1 MDDFDVFDAHH
12 DYVLSEDV
20 DDDLREHAGANM
32 LQNSAARLSNS
43 ANRDLSR
50 TFRQMRNAQPPSFA
64 TPFRASR
71 SEAATF
77 NPEAAEFV
85 PRRPSKRKATSSVR
99 PDKLPNADSLP
110 TSRSAAVLGSQ
121 SNIPWN
127 EIFGPGSQTA
137 AVAASPESINDIS
150 DSDDFSSLA
159 QEALDL
165 QVSGDLQIAQRLI
178 PRNDPL
184 NKSTSY
190 KPTMAVGHTGAAIL
204 FMHDGMTSPSESSPS
219 DQWLRYLPLG
229 PEPRANRGQSSAG
242 NRNFTVLRSHR
253 RRIDGATASMSSS
266 QLTWAP
272 NKLPVEMFDL
282 ITSHLSRDDIKSM
295 RLVSKE
301 FEKKVSCT
309 LFQTSVVPFNT
320 ELYDMIEE
328 DTKTASRGSRAPN
341 GKGKGRARDLPEPF
355 IPERLSGGLHWQN
368 ARDDA
373 EGKVYR
379 GHGLRVFQGFGPHI
393 KHFGMSFDVSEKQ
406 LSRPPIKKELA
417 QVESYFGS
425 YDWPHQQY
433 TRFANLAGLEKTADE
448 TLRMKAAFANLGK
461 VQELALSMDSG
472 LGWLEG
478 PDQSIRARIFD
489 RPTPVFGASRFDN
502 QMQSSKDFWEA
513 LRESHRSNGL
523 GDVLKEAYLTCHR
536 LSRPPSEVQGL
547 DGSSYGDSSRWL
559 SIPAKRVMSALVP
572 AQAAHPC
579 HGVLYMSNS
588 EVHTTPAGLC
598 DRSSL
603 VPSELRKE
611 QKEWLLETE
620 WAQRAFLE
628 CYMLAVIDN
637 SSLFAN
643 VKKLNLAKLSSSFL
657 PLVARGSFWDAL
669 PGITDVTV
677 HVKPDWRTVEKDDAG
692 YAEASQQD
700 PSEAVR
706 EFHGSILR
714 DRLCLRPSVK
724 RLNLGWVGGGE
735 HAEGMFARNTNI
747 LPCPVTPLEHST
759 ANNANSGLVFRFVEE
774 LTLTNCW
781 LTPIALEGLVKNH
794 AGTSLKTLILDS
806 VSLTAHPRFA
816 AGNQQQQLLQQQQ
829 QQLLQQQLNPNPNP
843 NPAQPTPIAPLLG
856 GPIALQN
863 APPTLGQGHAAAA
876 AQLQA
881 QIHTLVQQLGQ
892 QQQHQQ
898 VLQQAHAALGQQPGP
913 YMNVHGHAQAAAQ
926 LQAQIIHLHQQMA
939 AHQQHH
945 QTLQQAQAALQ
956 AVQAPPAFNPPQAA
970 AAAAQNP
977 NMQQNPPA
985 PSHWSEGHRE
995 GSWPEVLNTISP
1007 GPIFQDYLPQPQPWE
1022 EQHPPRDDTNLQ
1034 TIEFKSCGYAKLLN
1048 NPPFDQLAIEAMDN
1062 HHFSPWFRARQHALS
1077 SAMMTTTDRYIARI
1091 VQEMPQRE
1099 SNALLFAWAL
1109 TEGWDDREK
1118 AEEAEYDGLLAGGTG
1133 RFSGTIDAEMA
1144 LIGQPAPAA
1153 AKHTRSV
1160 SNTL

>member
-1 MDDFDVFDAHH
+1 MDDWDVFEAHH

-20 DDDLREHAGANM
+20 DDYLPEHAGGNM
-32 LQNSAARLSNS
+32 LQNSAARLSNTP
-43 ANRDLSR
+43 NRDLNR
-50 TFRQMRNAQPPSFA
+50 TFRQMRNGLPPSFG
-64 TPFRASR
+64 TPVRVPR
-71 SEAATF
+71 SEATTF
-77 NPEAAEFV
+77 NPQAAEFV
-85 PRRPSKRKATSSVR
+85 PRRPSKRKASSSVR
-99 PDKLPNADSLP
+99 PDKLAHASLPP
-110 TSRSAAVLGSQ
+110 TSRSTALAGAQ
-121 SNIPWN
+121 SNIPWS
-127 EIFGPGSQTA
+127 EIFGAGSQAT

-150 DSDDFSSLA
+150 DSDDLSGLST
-159 QEALDL
+159 EALDL
-165 QVSGDLQIAQRLI
+165 QVAQRLI
-178 PRNDPL
+178 PRNDAL
-184 NKSTSY
+184 NKSMSY

-204 FMHDGMTSPSESSPS
+204 FTRDDMRGPSESSDN

-229 PEPRANRGQSSAG
+229 PEPRANRGQSSVG

-253 RRIDGATASMSSS
+253 RRIDGAAASMSSS
-266 QLTWAP
+266 QVTWAP

-355 IPERLSGGLHWQN
+355 ISERLSGGLHWQN
-368 ARDDA
+368 ARADA

-393 KHFGMSFDVSEKQ
+393 KHFGMSFEVSEKQ

-478 PDQSIRARIFD
+478 PDKSVRARIFE
-489 RPTPVFGASRFDN
+489 RPTPVFGASRLDN
-502 QMQSSKDFWEA
+502 QMQNSRDFWEA

-523 GDVLKEAYLTCHR
+523 GGVLKEAYLTCHR

-547 DGSSYGDSSRWL
+547 EGSSYAESSRWL
-559 SIPAKRVMSALVP
+559 SIPAGRITSALVP
-572 AQAAHPC
+572 VQAENPC

-588 EVHTTPAGLC
+588 EAHTTPVGLC
-598 DRSSL
+598 DRTSL

-692 YAEASQQD
+692 YAEASHQD

-706 EFHGSILR
+706 EFHGFVLR
-714 DRLCLRPSVK
+714 DSLCLRPSVK
-724 RLNLGWVGGGE
+724 RLNIGWVGGGE

-759 ANNANSGLVFRFVEE
+759 ANSTSSGLVFRFVEE

-781 LTPIALEGLVKNH
+781 LTPTALEGLIKTH
-794 AGTSLKTLILDS
+794 AGTSLRTLVLDS

-816 AGNQQQQLLQQQQ
+816 AGNQQQLLQQQQ
-829 QQLLQQQLNPNPNP
+829 QQQQLNPNPNLG
-843 NPAQPTPIAPLLG
+843 QPIAIAPLLG

-863 APPTLGQGHAAAA
+863 APAALGQGHAAAA

-892 QQQHQQ
+892 QQQHHQA
-898 VLQQAHAALGQQPGP
+898 LQQAQAALGQQPGP
-913 YMNVHGHAQAAAQ
+913 YMNAFGHAQAAAQ
-926 LQAQIIHLHQQMA
+926 LQAQILHLNQQMA
-939 AHQQHH
+939 AHQHHH

-956 AVQAPPAFNPPQAA
+956 AAQPPPVFNPPQGAA

-1007 GPIFQDYLPQPQPWE
+1007 GPIFQDYLPQPQPWDT
-1022 EQHPPRDDTNLQ
+1022 QHPPRDETNLR

-1077 SAMMTTTDRYIARI
+1077 SAMMTTTDRYVARI
-1091 VQEMPQRE
+1091 VQAMPQRE
-1099 SNALLFAWAL
+1099 LDALLFAWGL
-1109 TEGWDDREK
+1109 TEGWEDREK

-1144 LIGQPAPAA
+1144 LIGQPEPAPAA
-1153 AKHTRSV
+1153 AKHTRSA